1 MGREK
6 DNKKQLDKSMREI
19 LLGKSVPKSAYFL
32 IILLYGVVS
41 MLLVRSVGAT
51 GVLRIFGIPVPKQ
64 AFTGVYSSLGNMCII
79 FLVILFHKT
88 GYVTAMIIM
97 VGQFFVLLVKI
108 LSFNTGSNVPGL
120 FMNILTIIAI
130 TSIFI
135 NNRIYFLT
143 FQNTMNFFHIQS
155 KSRIQNINRRII

>member
-79 FLVILFHKT
+79 FLVILLFS
-88 GYVTAMIIM
+88 
-97 VGQFFVLLVKI
+97 FVK
-108 LSFNTGSNVPGL
+108 F
-120 FMNILTIIAI
+120 
-130 TSIFI
+130 
-135 NNRIYFLT
+135 
-143 FQNTMNFFHIQS
+143 
-155 KSRIQNINRRII
+155 KNINIIPMFWRFGI

>member
-64 AFTGVYSSLGNMCII
+64 PWPKTRYFMEKLLLLKT
-79 FLVILFHKT
+79 ILLKN
-88 GYVTAMIIM
+88 Y
-97 VGQFFVLLVKI
+97 
-108 LSFNTGSNVPGL
+108 
-120 FMNILTIIAI
+120 
-130 TSIFI
+130 
-135 NNRIYFLT
+135 
-143 FQNTMNFFHIQS
+143 
-155 KSRIQNINRRII
+155 